1 MALFSPSHLSASL
14 LPSVCLCYSHL
25 VSLLPE
31 PASYLESTADL
42 LTSQIH
48 SHLERYNEHTTC
60 MCIQCTYYMYV
71 YTMNILH
78 VCVYNE
84 HTTCMCIQCTYYMY
98 VYTMYILYYV
108 YTMYILY
115 YVYTMYILHVHVCVY
130 NEHIIL
136 CVYNVHANNVYI

>member
-1 MALFSPSHLSASL
+1 
-14 LPSVCLCYSHL
+14 
-25 VSLLPE
+25 
-31 PASYLESTADL
+31 
-42 LTSQIH
+42 
-48 SHLERYNEHTTC
+48 
-60 MCIQCTYYMYV
+60 MYV

-78 VCVYNE
+78 VCVYNV